1 MADCRATASVAK
13 WSGDG
18 AGGERALQVMSIAQ
32 LAKITSHARFDIK
45 IPDRD
50 STEDGRVDNRAPHDR
65 VMNQVERAKG

>member
-1 MADCRATASVAK
+1 
-13 WSGDG
+13 
-18 AGGERALQVMSIAQ
+18 MSIAQ
-32 LAKITSHARFDIK
+32 LAKITGHARFNIK